1 MNPSERRG
9 DPAEPGGQ
17 FLLATGYLSTFL
29 MPALLAL
36 GIWSGHPYLAFGT
49 AMLVFPLARS
59 VFGAYPAHVPII
71 WNERIA
77 TLLDRLPMVY
87 SIVLLMVVLLVLG
100 MVNAGAADTPA
111 KALGI
116 GLSLWMTMLF
126 ATCPAH
132 ELIHRRDP
140 REVRV
145 GRLVSGLA
153 GYPLLG
159 FEHLI
164 HHARFGD
171 TEHAEW
177 PKVNESVWQFAGRRL
192 HRLADALLL
201 SEGVSWRRHRSH
213 LSHSRIRDAAML
225 TLTMLVAF
233 TFAGG
238 WAGFLIYLGV
248 IVGVTFGVQLIT
260 YLQHWGLGDDSLMD
274 ASSRQYGWEDDCL
287 FQAWLTLHISFH
299 QAHHEVS
306 RLPYYRVT
314 VMPDSPRQPAGYVI
328 LMLACL
334 FPRLWRRLMQPALE
348 HWKRQPLH
356 PRSPGRRLTCFAL
369 YGGETT
375 SNISR
380 SR

>member
-9 DPAEPGGQ
+9 DPAEPGSQ
-17 FLLATGYLSTFL
+17 LLLATGYLSIFL

-36 GIWSGHPYLAFGT
+36 GIWSEHPYLAFGT
-49 AMLVFPLARS
+49 AMLVFPLARG
-59 VFGAYPAHVPII
+59 VFGPYPEHAPII

-87 SIVLLMVVLLVLG
+87 CIVLLMLVLLVLALI
-100 MVNAGAADTPA
+100 NAGAAETPA

-140 REVRV
+140 REARA
-145 GRLVSGLA
+145 GRLLAGLA
-153 GYPLLG
+153 GYPVLAM
-159 FEHLI
+159 EHLI
-164 HHARFGD
+164 HHTRFGD
-171 TEHAEW
+171 TERAEW
-177 PKVNESVWQFAGRRL
+177 PRVNESVWQFAGRRL
-192 HRLADALLL
+192 YRLADKLLL
-201 SEGVSWRRHRSH
+201 RRHGSH
-213 LSHSRIRDAAML
+213 LSNSQVRDSAVVTLAML
-225 TLTMLVAF
+225 AAF

-248 IVGVTFGVQLIT
+248 IVGVTFGVQVMT
-260 YLQHWGLGDDSLMD
+260 YLQHWGLGDDSLAE

-287 FQAWLTLHISFH
+287 FQAWVTLHISFH
-299 QAHHEVS
+299 QAHHEFS

-314 VMPDSPRQPAGYVI
+314 VTPDSPRQPAGYVI
-328 LMLACL
+328 LMLVCL
-334 FPRLWRRLMQPALE
+334 FPRLWRRLMQPALD
-348 HWKRQPLH
+348 HWKRQPLQ
-356 PRSPGRRLTCFAL
+356 PRSSGRRLTCFAL

-375 SNISR
+375 SKVNR
-380 SR
+380 FP